1 MQWNV
6 WYGLVLNWLI
16 HKSNLWAFCPLVVR
30 NWIELF
36 QDLTKQFHCLSPP
49 SGHDKIHFLEFTKL
63 GSICK
68 RICWTEVFGWGDV
81 YSTFNIV
88 IRKIQVYIQLGNI
101 RNICWRSCNLSDQLK
116 LIFQRRQQEWL
127 KLPLLKVCRS
137 FLFHKPQPFLW
148 DLVFSVYLA

>member
-1 MQWNV
+1 MECLIWSGSQ
-6 WYGLVLNWLI
+6 LINWPVTDL
-16 HKSNLWAFCPLVVR
+16 STALVVR

-36 QDLTKQFHCLSPP
+36 QDLTKQFHCRSPP

-63 GSICK
+63 GSICN
-68 RICWTEVFGWGDV
+68 RICWTEVFGWGEV

-88 IRKIQVYIQLGNI
+88 KRKIQVYIQLGNI

-148 DLVFSVYLA
+148 NLVFSVYLA